1 MNNQGIILKICP
13 VVSISDETDRDRI
26 KVRMFPEDNVY
37 SDDDL
42 PYAFPL
48 LPKMIHIKPKVG
60 EAVLILLMQADNGH
74 GNRFY
79 IGPIISQPQYMGG
92 DDYGLNS
99 MAGFPG
105 AHKEPDVA
113 PSTYAETDG
122 AYADDD
128 DIAIYGRKKSDI
140 ILKEDDIRIR
150 CGARV
155 KDSSSQADIVFN
167 RRNQAFMQLK
177 HRDSSSQ
184 DLLDG
189 VDYQSTATIV
199 ADKINL
205 LGNNSKTPFNTYDKK
220 ELITDEEMQ
229 KIINK
234 AHELPYGDILVEFLN
249 LFRKAF
255 VTHYHPYP
263 GIMPCKSPE
272 VINLESYDT
281 DKILSDSV
289 RIN

>member
-1 MNNQGIILKICP
+1 MNNQGIIIKICP
-13 VVSISDETDRDRI
+13 VISISDETDGDRI
-26 KVRMFPEDNVY
+26 KVRMFPDDNDY
-37 SDDDL
+37 GDDEL

-48 LPKMIHIKPKVG
+48 LPKMVHIKPKVG
-60 EAVLILLMQADNGH
+60 EAVLILLMQAGNGH
-74 GNRFY
+74 SNRFY
-79 IGPIISQPQYMGG
+79 IGPIISQPQYMEG

-99 MAGFPG
+99 MSGFPG

-140 ILKEDDIRIR
+140 ILRDDDVRIR

-155 KDSSSQADIVFN
+155 RNLSDGADIVFN
-167 RRNQAFMQLK
+167 RMNQAFMQLK
-177 HRDSSSQ
+177 HRDYSDVLEKIENGYS
-184 DLLDG
+184 
-189 VDYQSTATIV
+189 STATIV

-220 ELITDEEMQ
+220 ELITDEEMK
-229 KIINK
+229 KIIDK
-234 AHELPYGDILVEFLN
+234 AHELPYGDILVDFLN
-249 LFRKAF
+249 LFRNAF
-255 VTHYHPYP
+255 LTHYHPYP
-263 GIMPCKSPE
+263 GLQPSKSPE
-272 VINLESYDT
+272 VVKLENYDT
-281 DKILSDSV
+281 DQILSDSV